1 MATETGEEDSLYT
14 SDSSDD
20 PKDDSPADVISS
32 HCLELDYEE
41 FPSHDPSAIL
51 ISSIG
56 ISQLVEEQKE
66 EEEEEGELSSD
77 EEGEIKGI
85 IKPTVKLY

>member
-1 MATETGEEDSLYT
+1 MATEKDGLYT

-20 PKDDSPADVISS
+20 PKEESPADDVVSS

-41 FPSHDPSAIL
+41 FPSHDTSTIL

-56 ISQLVEEQKE
+56 ISQLVEE
-66 EEEEEGELSSD
+66 EEEEEGELFSD
-77 EEGEIKGI
+77 EEGEIKGGQVML
-85 IKPTVKLY
+85 KQQ